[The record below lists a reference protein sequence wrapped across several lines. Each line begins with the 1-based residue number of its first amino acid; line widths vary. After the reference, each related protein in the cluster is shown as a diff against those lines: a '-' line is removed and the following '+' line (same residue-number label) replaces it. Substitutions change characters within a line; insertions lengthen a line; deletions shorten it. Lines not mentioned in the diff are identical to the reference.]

1 MRLISY
7 KKILYN
13 TNTKTQ
19 FEDITKFNKMDILLT

>member
-7 KKILYN
+7 KKNIIQY
-13 TNTKTQ
+13 NTKTQ